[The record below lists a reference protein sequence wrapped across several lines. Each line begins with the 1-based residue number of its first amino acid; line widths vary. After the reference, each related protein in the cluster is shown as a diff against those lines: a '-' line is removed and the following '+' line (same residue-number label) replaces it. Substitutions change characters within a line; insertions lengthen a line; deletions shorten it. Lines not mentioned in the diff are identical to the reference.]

1 VAERTL
7 PFAPHIRWLLAPAFL
22 GALAALLTAA
32 YTAAAASI
40 RRHTRQPA
48 LPRMS
53 DEWLRTF
60 DADSGHRSEFWRD
73 RW

>member
-7 PFAPHIRWLLAPAFL
+7 PFPSHFVRWLLAPAFL
-22 GALAALLTAA
+22 GTLLTTAA
-32 YTAAAASI
+32 APFTAAAAFL

-53 DEWLRTF
+53 EEWLRTYH
-60 DADSGHRSEFWRD
+60 ADSGHRSEFWRD
-73 RW
+73 R